1 MEVDAELL
9 AAARAAQ
16 ARVVEAERA
25 VDLARAE
32 FRYSVRELHFAGASL
47 RELGDA
53 LNLSHQRVHQ
63 LVEEAEGGRRGWRSV
78 AGRGDRPRRSELT
91 CSFCGKSQKETRK
104 LIAGAGATICDTCAD
119 KAGRVLATGEV
130 AATPLSSIKPVPLPA
145 DTDAPAEPYG
155 QAEPGGQAAARCSFC
170 GKGRHRVDGLAMAA
184 GTTTTESIRT
194 RTEFGYAAASGPRL
208 PWVSICSECVA
219 RCHEIVR
226 DT

>member
-1 MEVDAELL
+1 MAVDAELL
-9 AAARAAQ
+9 VAAQAAQ

-78 AGRGDRPRRSELT
+78 AGRGDRPRRGELT

-104 LIAGAGATICDTCAD
+104 LIAGTGATICDTCAD

-145 DTDAPAEPYG
+145 DTDAP
-155 QAEPGGQAAARCSFC
+155 AEPGGQAAARCSFC

-194 RTEFGYAAASGPRL
+194 RTEFGYAAASGPQL

-219 RCHEIVR
+219 LCHEIVR